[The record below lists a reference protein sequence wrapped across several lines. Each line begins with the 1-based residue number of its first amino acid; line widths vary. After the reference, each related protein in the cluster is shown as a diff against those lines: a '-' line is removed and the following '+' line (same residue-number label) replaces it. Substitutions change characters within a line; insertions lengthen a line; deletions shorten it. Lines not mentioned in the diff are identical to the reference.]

1 MIKVMLV
8 DDHTVLRDG
17 LRFLLEAQGDI
28 QIVATAGNGKE
39 AIEQALLDCPDVIIM
54 DISMPVM
61 NGIDATQQIR
71 EFCPHTR
78 IAMLSIH
85 HNTEHIQRALQA
97 GASGYL
103 IKESAGVEVVDAIRS
118 LHSGKRYF
126 SQKIMRQ

>member
-8 DDHTVLRDG
+8 DDHMVLRDG

-28 QIVATAGNGKE
+28 QIVGTAGNGKE
-39 AIEQALLDCPDVIIM
+39 AVDLALLDCPDVIIM

-61 NGIDATQQIR
+61 NGIDATQQIH
-71 EFCPHTR
+71 ELCPHTQ

-103 IKESAGVEVVDAIRS
+103 IKESAGMEVVEAIRT

-126 SQKIMRQ
+126 SQKIIRQ